1 MQLDI
6 VPGYLRTLEN
16 IYWKLDKYLSCI
28 IICLGNEAGL
38 HYLFMF
44 FLAQHF
50 LIGKKTSLSSDFK
63 PANII
68 LITPH

>member
-6 VPGYLRTLEN
+6 IPGYLRTLEN
-16 IYWKLDKYLSCI
+16 IYRKLDKYSSYI

-50 LIGKKTSLSSDFK
+50 LIGKKISLPSDFK
-63 PANII
+63 PANIF
-68 LITPH
+68 LIIPH